1 MTYDGGLKKENT
13 MATEIERKFLVTNDG
28 WRTAADAGTAYRQGY
43 LVGAKQ
49 ASVRVRIEG
58 SAARLNIKSATL
70 GVTRQ
75 EYEYAIPLADAAAM
89 LDSLCEKPLIEK
101 TRHHVHFGGRL
112 WEVDVFAGDNAGLV
126 VAEVELEAEDAPL
139 EVPPWAGREVSH
151 EPRYYNVCLVKHPY
165 KNWTADERGTL
176 D

>member
-1 MTYDGGLKKENT
+1 
-13 MATEIERKFLVTNDG
+13 MATEIERKFLVKTDD
-28 WRTAADAGTAYRQGY
+28 WRATADVGTAYRQGY
-43 LVGAKQ
+43 LVGGKQ

-58 SAARLNIKSATL
+58 SAAYLNIKSATL

-75 EYEYAIPLADAAAM
+75 EYEYAIPLTDAAVM
-89 LDSLCEKPLIEK
+89 LETLCEKPLIEK
-101 TRHHVHFGGRL
+101 VRHHVHFGDRV
-112 WEVDVFAGDNAGLV
+112 WEVDVFVGDNAGLV

-139 EVPPWAGREVSH
+139 QLPSWVGREVSH
-151 EPRYYNVCLVKHPY
+151 EPRYYNVCLVSHPY